1 MFQKV
6 RLHCT
11 QTNRIYFCCLLLIRQ
26 KQQNSCSSC
35 ALDVLQQGMKSHP
48 AETSSSECGEMLV
61 AALKSPAPADFQLIF
76 SAIQDITNA
85 RGVRK
90 LFCLCIAYQETV
102 RRRSCSCITSIVHTR
117 AVAAA
122 AWRADGA
129 GGRREERRTKRLV
142 MWGLFSVLQQFFFFF
157 TSRRRF
163 SSHGAVQL
171 RASCSSSSCRLRH
184 RGIPSAQ
191 LGTRRAFNCFL
202 GASLNFSP
210 LNNELF

>member
-1 MFQKV
+1 MCVFQKV

-102 RRRSCSCITSIVHTR
+102 RRHSCSCITSIVHTR

-157 TSRRRF
+157 HIPPQVFQSRCG
-163 SSHGAVQL
+163 STPGLLQQQQL
-171 RASCSSSSCRLRH
+171 PAAPQRN
-184 RGIPSAQ
+184 P
-191 LGTRRAFNCFL
+191 LGPARNPACV
-202 GASLNFSP
+202 
-210 LNNELF
+210 

>member
-11 QTNRIYFCCLLLIRQ
+11 QTNRIYFCCLSLIRQ

-48 AETSSSECGEMLV
+48 AETSSSECVEMLV
-61 AALKSPAPADFQLIF
+61 AALKSPAPAAFQLIF

-157 TSRRRF
+157 SHPAAGFPVTVRFNSRPPAAAAVAGCATEESPRP
-163 SSHGAVQL
+163 SSEPGV
-171 RASCSSSSCRLRH
+171 RL
-184 RGIPSAQ
+184 I
-191 LGTRRAFNCFL
+191 AFL
-202 GASLNFSP
+202 ERL
-210 LNNELF
+210 